1 MGHIMCICLMKSG
14 ASIYALRVAEAVYF
28 TSLTEKSHLE
38 ATCLPL
44 QHFLAKVAEEVAS
57 WLAGK

>member
-1 MGHIMCICLMKSG
+1 MKSG